1 MEIKHPAKPNS
12 PQTPMKNLLVKLLP
26 LLAIVIAT
34 PAFAGTND
42 EHHDRSNRNVSY
54 GEHQDRHHDRSRE
67 ANHRDEYVK
76 VKVVERKY
84 YSPRDHHQEGHR
96 EARRHHEYRG
106 HHQARGHRDNYYH
119 R

>member
-1 MEIKHPAKPNS
+1 MEIKHPANPNS

-54 GEHQDRHHDRSRE
+54 GEHRDRDNRSHE
-67 ANHRDEYVK
+67 ANRRDEYVK

-84 YSPRDHHQEGHR
+84 YSPRDDRQEGHR
-96 EARRHHEYRG
+96 QARRHHEYRG
-106 HHQARGHRDNYYH
+106 HHQARGHQDNHYH

>member
-1 MEIKHPAKPNS
+1 
-12 PQTPMKNLLVKLLP
+12 MKNLLVKLLP
-26 LLAIVIAT
+26 LLAIVIAA
-34 PAFAGTND
+34 PAFADTNN

-54 GEHQDRHHDRSRE
+54 GEHQDRHDRSHE

-76 VKVVERKY
+76 VKVVERHN
-84 YSPRDHHQEGHR
+84 YSPRGNRQEVQR

-106 HHQARGHRDNYYH
+106 HHEYRRHHEARGHHDNYYH

>member
-1 MEIKHPAKPNS
+1 MEIKPPTNPNP

-34 PAFAGTND
+34 PAFAGSND
-42 EHHDRSNRNVSY
+42 EHHDRSNRYHSY
-54 GEHQDRHHDRSRE
+54 GEHRDRDNRSHETNR
-67 ANHRDEYVK
+67 RDEYVK

-106 HHQARGHRDNYYH
+106 HHDARGHRDNYSH